1 MGVGGWGRHRAGP
14 LLNPQLTSLAM
25 PSFGRL
31 LGWVPM
37 DLRES
42 LFPPG
47 ASRHDW
53 AFDGALATS
62 LALITVVPYWVAG
75 PASTGAMVGSLLLV
89 APIVLRRHS
98 PMLMLGLVSLG
109 ALLQLVFEPMPQP
122 SLVAIPIV
130 SYSMA
135 RWVAGPAARLVV
147 VVGSVGAI
155 LGPLRW
161 VIDDLSHVSLRQGV
175 WFVLAWFVCM
185 GLVVTPYAIGRRVQE
200 ETDAHERLVAT
211 AEERYRALI
220 TERDQLARLAESR
233 ARTQIARE
241 LHDIVAHSLSVM
253 IVQAEGGRALAA
265 KKPEAAIQALTTIA
279 DTGREALME
288 MRRILGVLRAEPGQA
303 DQPDFSPA
311 PRLTDIPELVQRTSE
326 RFQLTVK
333 GQPPRVSAALELT
346 VYRVVQE
353 ALTNVLKHAGTDAR
367 ASVTLTYSSREIIV
381 DVIDNGIT
389 PPGASSD
396 PGHGLRGMNERVTS
410 MGGRLVARPRPSGGF
425 QVTVVLPL
433 NAAASGS

>member
-1 MGVGGWGRHRAGP
+1 M
-14 LLNPQLTSLAM
+14 N
-25 PSFGRL
+25 
-31 LGWVPM
+31 
-37 DLRES
+37 LRES

-62 LALITVVPYWVAG
+62 LALLTVPPYWGSAQ
-75 PASTGAMVGSLLLV
+75 STWAMVSSLLLV
-89 APIVLRRHS
+89 APLVLRRHS
-98 PMLMLGLVSLG
+98 PLLMLALVSLG
-109 ALLQLVFEPMPQP
+109 ALLQLVVSELPLP
-122 SLVAIPIV
+122 SLVAIPVV

-135 RWVAGPAARLVV
+135 RWVAGPAARAVV
-147 VVGSVGAI
+147 VIGSAGAV

-185 GLVVTPYAIGRRVQE
+185 GLVVTPYAIGRRVRE
-200 ETDAHERLVAT
+200 ETDAHEHLVAT

-220 TERDQLARLAESR
+220 TEREQLARLAESR

-265 KKPEAAIQALTTIA
+265 KKPEAATQALTTIA

-303 DQPDFSPA
+303 DQADFTPA
-311 PRLTDIPELVQRTSE
+311 PRLTDIPELVGRTSD
-326 RFQLTVK
+326 RFRLTVN
-333 GQPPRVSAALELT
+333 GQPPRVSPALELT

-353 ALTNVLKHAGTDAR
+353 ALTNVLKHAGADAR
-367 ASVTLTYSSREIIV
+367 ASVTLTYSTREIIV
-381 DVIDNGIT
+381 DVLDNGT
-389 PPGASSD
+389 GLPGATSD

-433 NAAASGS
+433 SGAGAGG